1 MVTAGSSAHLS
12 LLSPRALSCPQS
24 GSDSTYPPV
33 QISGA
38 TSDFTDLAQ
47 LYLSGNELSGP
58 IPTELGNLTN
68 LTSLNLAD
76 NQLTGLIP
84 AELGNL
90 TDLAQLYLSGNEL
103 SGPIP
108 TELGNLTNLT
118 SLNLAD
124 NQLTGLIPPELG
136 NLIKLSV
143 LNLGGNKLSG
153 SIPSELGDLNVLME
167 VYLNGNELTGPIP
180 PELSNL
186 IKLSVLNLGGNKL
199 SGSIPSELGDLNV
212 LTEVYLNGNELTG
225 SIPPELSNLIK
236 LSVLNLHCNT
246 LTGAVPPELGNAA
259 FLTTLTIGGNHFTEP
274 LPALGGVTVT
284 STDEM
289 CGSAFNA
296 SPTFSE
302 SGPATRIVVENW
314 NTNHDI
320 GNPVEAT
327 DADNDSLI
335 YSLLGNDAASF
346 GIDSSTGQLKKKA
359 ALDRA
364 TKDSYSVTLRAD
376 DSYGGSAIIS
386 VTISVIAL
394 PSEPI
399 IGTITIGNEE
409 LTVPWSAPTRGSG
422 SVIIAYDLRYR
433 PSGGAEW
440 ELVDDAWTRG
450 TGTPPFRY
458 KIWSLTNGTV
468 YEVQVRAVNGVAEGP
483 WSSTEAGTPVAVAEP
498 AVNPRPPEMDKG
510 GAQLSALAVALMVI
524 GGLAIGAIAG
534 GIVVAGVYRRWGWT
548 SFLWGADSPPTV
560 IARGVATAVRWLNS
574 SLTSI
579 ARTVATAV
587 RTAVRWALDSALTS
601 IAHDVATVVRGV
613 VRMVRRNH

>member
-1 MVTAGSSAHLS
+1 MNVLTE
-12 LLSPRALSCPQS
+12 
-24 GSDSTYPPV
+24 V
-33 QISGA
+33 
-38 TSDFTDLAQ
+38 
-47 LYLSGNELSGP
+47 YLNGNEL
-58 IPTELGNLTN
+58 
-68 LTSLNLAD
+68 
-76 NQLTGLIP
+76 TG
-84 AELGNL
+84 
-90 TDLAQLYLSGNEL
+90 S
-103 SGPIP
+103 
-108 TELGNLTNLT
+108 
-118 SLNLAD
+118 
-124 NQLTGLIPPELG
+124 IPPELS

-153 SIPSELGDLNVLME
+153 SIPSELGDLNVLTEVYLNGNELTGSIPPELSNLIKLSVLNLGGNKLSGSIPSELGDLNVLTE

-289 CGSAFNA
+289 RGSAFNA

-364 TKDSYSVTLRAD
+364 TKDSYSVTVRAD

-409 LTVPWSAPTRGSG
+409 LTVPWSAPTRDSG
-422 SVIIAYDLRYR
+422 SAIIAYDLRYR

-458 KIWSLTNGTV
+458 KIRSLTNGTV

-483 WSSTEAGTPVAVAEP
+483 WSSTEAGPPVAVAEP
-498 AVNPRPPEMDKG
+498 AVNPRPPETDKG

-548 SFLWGADSPPTV
+548 SFLWGADSPPAV